1 MPFFRFYATDRMKL
15 AEVSKG
21 LTDRLQT
28 VIGCPREH
36 IVLEWVHAERVCDG
50 QFVSEGWPYVEV
62 YWFERPPEMQA
73 QVARLVSAALR
84 EAGYPDS
91 DVYFHVLDTCNYY
104 ENGTNL

>member
-15 AEVSKG
+15 AEVSKR

-50 QFVSEGWPYVEV
+50 RFVSEGWPYVEV